1 MKQSDTV
8 ISGLDIYRSAQ
19 LIVDQHGDEAPVF
32 AAMQADNKLVRGDM
46 EGMAA
51 WHRILAAVRVL
62 VRPRP
67 ADRDMLH

>member
-8 ISGLDIYRSAQ
+8 TLGLDLYRSAQ
-19 LIVDQHGDEAPVF
+19 LIVDQHGDEAPIF
-32 AAMQADNKLVRGDM
+32 ATIQADNKLERGDM

-62 VRPRP
+62 LRPRP
-67 ADRDMLH
+67 TDQDTLH

>member
-8 ISGLDIYRSAQ
+8 ILDLDIYRSAQ
-19 LIVDQHGDEAPVF
+19 LIVDQHGDEAPIF
-32 AAMQADNKLVRGDM
+32 AAMQADNKLERGDM

-51 WHRILAAVRVL
+51 WHRIPAAVTVL

-67 ADRDMLH
+67 TDQDTLQ